1 MPNRFKDFWHGSER
15 QWHKNL
21 PQGECPPCGAISPM
35 SGRLGCGPFSYCADV
50 APRNGG
56 PILRVGLVCQS
67 NSYTV
72 GHSAPKSLKCSAG
85 RSRKASTNTSD
96 VDDEIR
102 TIVAR
107 NWPYLL
113 EKLPPEGE

>member
-21 PQGECPPCGAISPM
+21 PQGECPPCGRYLPDVGPPRLRAFFLLRRRRSPERRPYFAGWPRM
-35 SGRLGCGPFSYCADV
+35 PIEFLHGRPLSPEELEM
-50 APRNGG
+50 
-56 PILRVGLVCQS
+56 LRRQIEEGFD
-67 NSYTV
+67 
-72 GHSAPKSLKCSAG
+72 
-85 RSRKASTNTSD
+85 NTSD